1 MVDLTVHR
9 SAIENPSSRRW
20 QPTPP
25 ATRLSEQTRPTRGD
39 RMATQPA
46 PAERIDDGHVRP
58 RTGPVSRLT
67 RLLLAA
73 LLGWLA
79 YDVGTIA
86 DLDEFREPGLVLLT
100 GFAVYGLYAAV
111 AAVLG
116 ARWAVRAVQTLTV
129 LAVGAATGAAVTSG
143 SVWSAPLSWLM
154 YGLDVAVLAFV
165 AGALVASVFVGAP
178 GCEIG
183 SVQRLAVR
191 LTGRTPPRD
200 HEVHFCLAGLHRLDA
215 WEARRPWQRGRQ
227 AERQR

>member
-1 MVDLTVHR
+1 
-9 SAIENPSSRRW
+9 
-20 QPTPP
+20 
-25 ATRLSEQTRPTRGD
+25 
-39 RMATQPA
+39 MATQPA
-46 PAERIDDGHVRP
+46 PAERIDDRSVLP

-79 YDVGTIA
+79 YDVGTIP

-100 GFAVYGLYAAV
+100 GFAVYGLYSAV

-143 SVWSAPLSWLM
+143 SVWSAPLTWLM
-154 YGLDVAVLAFV
+154 FGLDVAVLAFIAV
-165 AGALVASVFVGAP
+165 ALMASVFVGAP
-178 GCEIG
+178 GCETG
-183 SVQRLAVR
+183 SVQQLAARLP
-191 LTGRTPPRD
+191 GRTPPKD

-215 WEARRPWQRGRQ
+215 WEAGQPWQRGRR
-227 AERQR
+227 ANPQR